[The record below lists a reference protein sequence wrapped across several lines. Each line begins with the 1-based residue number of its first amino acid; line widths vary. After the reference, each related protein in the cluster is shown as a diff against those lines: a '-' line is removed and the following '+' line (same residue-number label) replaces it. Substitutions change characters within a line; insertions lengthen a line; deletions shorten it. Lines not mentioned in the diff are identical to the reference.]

1 MTFFEQPRV
10 AWSSVWPR
18 GDLGPGRG
26 CLKVGYLNRGLELLA
41 LTWGCLVCHSLANIV
56 QKNLI

>member
-26 CLKVGYLNRGLELLA
+26 CSKVAYLNRGLELLA
-41 LTWGCLVCHSLANIV
+41 FTWECLVCHIV